1 MAASAQDG
9 GTWDRWSTHLET
21 CISLDLPTTG
31 VTLSLAQDPNSGN
44 LGLTVWDAS
53 IVLAAWLDR
62 NCGGKTEFGRA
73 RLAGKRAV
81 DLGSGAG
88 AAGLAL
94 ALLGAD
100 VTLTDVAGVLPLLRT
115 NADANL
121 GPAARR
127 SLPGGPR
134 SAGSVAV
141 LEYDWLRPESWEPVL
156 KGGPAD
162 VVLMCDCVYKEAMVA
177 PLLRA
182 LLALCGPGRKT
193 TVLCVNEFRSQSV
206 HEAWTAAFSQHFT
219 WRKAPRARMHPV
231 YQHPAIDILIMKRR
245 SGGGGVSGVGGG
257 GGGGASEETGAVEGL
272 VAAAAAATLEDMA
285 PPPPPPPTAAEP

>member
-1 MAASAQDG
+1 
-9 GTWDRWSTHLET
+9 L
-21 CISLDLPTTG
+21 LTTG
-31 VTLSLAQDPNSGN
+31 VTLRLAQDPNSGN

-62 NCGGKTEFGRA
+62 NSGGKTEFGRA
-73 RLAGKRAV
+73 RVTGKRAI
-81 DLGSGAG
+81 DLGSGTG

-100 VTLTDVAGVLPLLRT
+100 VTLTDVAGVVPLLRT

-127 SLPGGPR
+127 DLPGGPR

-141 LEYDWLRPESWEPVL
+141 AEYDWLRPNTWAPLLSA
-156 KGGPAD
+156 GPAD
-162 VVLMCDCVYKEAMVA
+162 IVLMCDCVYKEAMVG
-177 PLLRA
+177 PLLA
-182 LLALCGPGRKT
+182 AVLALCGPGGRKT
-193 TVLCVNEFRSQSV
+193 TVVCVNEFRSASV

-231 YQHPAIDILIMKRR
+231 YQHPAINILIMKRR
-245 SGGGGVSGVGGG
+245 SGGSGGG
-257 GGGGASEETGAVEGL
+257 GGGSGGTGGGSGGVGAAAVDIGRL
-272 VAAAAAATLEDMA
+272 AAAAAAATLDDM
-285 PPPPPPPTAAEP
+285 TAEP